1 MAELDRG
8 KVQGAIDTHDAIGL
22 SQSATDD
29 QLSRLKTA
37 EEVLGLVRE
46 RKREVSRWSQ
56 VPQLLV
62 GVVAVAGM
70 LVNAYQ
76 SYENKQSAAH
86 TAAVDQ
92 ERWSKEF
99 VRAQRADKYRAFFET
114 SVLATD
120 PTNPDKRLVG
130 YALLQEFV
138 DDEDYNSKATLMLEE
153 SLIQELRGDVKEG
166 LDEAHRNAVIA
177 IVTALSQ
184 SSDCRALERAARTI
198 DRVARHHSVSQDVSE
213 TTEVFRIYVRKLLG
227 RAAIACH
234 SMKDFSNVRRPLM
247 ETMVKLPELAGLKE
261 RPKPAD
267 ASTRLAQIL
276 GETCYDEVQISGVS
290 DCWSIAEHYLKLCG
304 DEKNPSQNEAAACA
318 QVKKDQP
325 NYGSP
330 PLGQKEP

>member
-1 MAELDRG
+1 MSDLDRS
-8 KVQGAIDTHDAIGL
+8 KVQGAIDGHDAIGL
-22 SQSATDD
+22 SQSASDD

-86 TAAVDQ
+86 TSAIDQ

-120 PTNPDKRLVG
+120 PANPDKRLVG

-153 SLIQELRGDVKEG
+153 SLLQELRGDPKEG
-166 LDEAHRNAVIA
+166 LDEAHRSAVIA

-184 SSDCRALERAARTI
+184 SNDCRALERAARTI
-198 DRVARHHSVSQDVSE
+198 DRVALHHAASQDVEE
-213 TTEVFRIYVRKLLG
+213 TTEVFRIYARRLMG
-227 RAAIACH
+227 RGAVVCR
-234 SMKDFSNVRRPLM
+234 SMKEFSNVRRPLM
-247 ETMVKLPELAGLKE
+247 ETLVKLPEVAGLKE
-261 RPKPAD
+261 KPKPVD
-267 ASTRLAQIL
+267 ASARLAQIL
-276 GETCYDEVQISGVS
+276 GETCYDEVQISGAS
-290 DCWSIAEHYLKLCG
+290 DCWSIADHYLKLCA
-304 DEKNPSQNEAAACA
+304 DEKKPSENEAAACA

-330 PLGQKEP
+330 PLGQKAE